1 MSSNIKLSLIDI
13 FYLDSKR
20 YLESSCKL
28 KDVENVLSQ
37 FDINRNGG
45 ENDEDTIQ
53 SLMAIGKERDIVKQ
67 KLSYILG
74 KDWDENVNII
84 PQFETEVIQH
94 NQNDNLLQSTTFQ
107 INFKSADDLQKLVQ
121 AMDQCDVLPFRHQK
135 FTQKLFQ
142 YIVKP
147 VILNT
152 ASNFVSN
159 DREATITFKNG
170 GKEFDDQLVDKN
182 PLIVLKNLEELCI
195 FMSKKFKFCVND
207 NQELFI
213 SKIGNQIGQ
222 SLLDLLLKQCLI
234 RYL

>member
-94 NQNDNLLQSTTFQ
+94 NQNDNLLQSTTFL
-107 INFKSADDLQKLVQ
+107 A
-121 AMDQCDVLPFRHQK
+121 
-135 FTQKLFQ
+135 
-142 YIVKP
+142 
-147 VILNT
+147 
-152 ASNFVSN
+152 
-159 DREATITFKNG
+159 E
-170 GKEFDDQLVDKN
+170 
-182 PLIVLKNLEELCI
+182 
-195 FMSKKFKFCVND
+195 
-207 NQELFI
+207 
-213 SKIGNQIGQ
+213 
-222 SLLDLLLKQCLI
+222 
-234 RYL
+234 

>member
-74 KDWDENVNII
+74 KDWDENVKII

-121 AMDQCDVLPFRHQK
+121 AMDQ
-135 FTQKLFQ
+135 
-142 YIVKP
+142 
-147 VILNT
+147 
-152 ASNFVSN
+152 
-159 DREATITFKNG
+159 
-170 GKEFDDQLVDKN
+170 
-182 PLIVLKNLEELCI
+182 
-195 FMSKKFKFCVND
+195 
-207 NQELFI
+207 
-213 SKIGNQIGQ
+213 
-222 SLLDLLLKQCLI
+222 
-234 RYL
+234 

>member
-1 MSSNIKLSLIDI
+1 MDI

-107 INFKSADDLQKLVQ
+107 INFKLADDLQKLVQ
-121 AMDQCDVLPFRHQK
+121 AMDQCDVLPFRQQK
-135 FTQKLFQ
+135 FTQNLFQ
-142 YIVKP
+142 YVIKP
-147 VILNT
+147 VIMNPST
-152 ASNFVSN
+152 FDVSN
-159 DREATITFKNG
+159 GREATITFKNG
-170 GKEFDDQLVDKN
+170 TEFDHLADKN
-182 PLIVLKNLEELCI
+182 ALVVLKNLEKMCV
-195 FMSKKFKFCVND
+195 FMSNKFKFCIKD
-207 NQELFI
+207 DQELFI

-234 RYL
+234 R